1 MTPPT
6 PPAITVARRP
16 LSTPHPSPA
25 EAGHSSRERRRHAW
39 NRERAGPRPRGRRRG
54 HPRLCD
60 LDGVNG
66 RLAYQGYDI
75 ESLARQASF
84 EEVVWLLWHGEL
96 PGEADLAAFRKE
108 LIEARPS
115 RPRSSKVLKLLPKS
129 MHPMRVLQMGVA
141 LLGGLDPDAEDN
153 SPEANRRKATRLVAR
168 VSSLTAAFHRIRIG
182 RRPIAPRP
190 DLSHAANF
198 LYMLSG
204 RKPRVVPVRAFD
216 AALILY
222 AEHELNAST
231 FTARVVAS
239 TLSDMHS
246 AVSAAIGALKG
257 SLHGGAGEAVMRT
270 LEEIGQPDNADDFT
284 RRALAEKRRLMGF
297 GHRVYKAGDPRAK
310 ILRTLAAKAC
320 RNSPEAVWYETAIKL
335 HEAVNREKGLIPE
348 RRLLLG
354 PPLQGARNPGRP
366 VRPGHRGLP
375 DRRLDGATS
384 WSSTRTTASSA
395 RARTTSGPA
404 RASSGRSPP
413 GAADAPEPRPEA
425 GRAATWCRA
434 TPRPARRSRSGWT
447 RFCSPTRT
455 APWPCSSSRP
465 WASIV

>member
-1 MTPPT
+1 MPGTESGL
-6 PPAITVARRP
+6 IRGLEGVVAAT
-16 LSTPHPSPA
+16 S
-25 EAGHSSRERRRHAW
+25 
-39 NRERAGPRPRGRRRG
+39 
-54 HPRLCD
+54 RLCD

-66 RLAYQGYDI
+66 RLAYQGYAI

-108 LIEARPS
+108 LTEAAPL
-115 RPRSSKVLKLLPKS
+115 PPEVVKVLKLLPKS

-141 LLGGLDPDAEDN
+141 LLGGLDPDAEDS

-168 VSSLTAAFHRIRIG
+168 VSSLTTAFHRIRIG

-216 AALILY
+216 AALVLY

-239 TLSDMHS
+239 TLSDTHS

-320 RNSPEAVWYETAIKL
+320 RNSSEAVWYETAIKL
-335 HEAVNREKGLIPE
+335 HEAVNREKGLIPNVDFYSAPLFKALGIPVDLFVPVIAVSRIAGWTANLLE
-348 RRLLLG
+348 QYQDNRLIRPRADYVG
-354 PPLQGARNPGRP
+354 PGPREFRP
-366 VRPGHRGLP
+366 I
-375 DRRLDGATS
+375 
-384 WSSTRTTASSA
+384 SA
-395 RARTTSGPA
+395 RG
-404 RASSGRSPP
+404 G
-413 GAADAPEPRPEA
+413 
-425 GRAATWCRA
+425 
-434 TPRPARRSRSGWT
+434 
-447 RFCSPTRT
+447 
-455 APWPCSSSRP
+455 
-465 WASIV
+465 